1 MKKREQM
8 YSHFMV
14 VLPMGLGRDL
24 QRLCNGVEA
33 KVERKISGGSTEA
46 SQPLTLGTH
55 IHRKKNRISALLC
68 NSSPVTLQVIVTLD
82 ITAVIHFVPL
92 VTHSSPSSGISIW
105 YKATCKGNSL
115 ITYFWVTSGERV
127 NCACNIHIINKIHG
141 FRRWVGWRVV

>member
-1 MKKREQM
+1 M

-33 KVERKISGGSTEA
+33 KVERKISEGSTEA

-92 VTHSSPSSGISIW
+92 VTHSSPSSSISI
-105 YKATCKGNSL
+105 
-115 ITYFWVTSGERV
+115 
-127 NCACNIHIINKIHG
+127 
-141 FRRWVGWRVV
+141 